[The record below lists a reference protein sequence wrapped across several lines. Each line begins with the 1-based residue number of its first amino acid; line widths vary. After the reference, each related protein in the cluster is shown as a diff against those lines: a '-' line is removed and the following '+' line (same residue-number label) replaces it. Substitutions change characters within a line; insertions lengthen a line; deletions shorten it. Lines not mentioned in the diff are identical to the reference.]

1 MSNINFSRPELNEDG
16 SVKNREVSLLSSL
29 LEYIGLVVLG
39 TVLIMSSMIGARA
52 LIDYSKR
59 TNDFSVR
66 NYVLITMFIVIAVM
80 SLLLVRLIK
89 RAKETMNHEVLLHL
103 KSDHSVSIIDVVP
116 AKIDPIWNGHYTL
129 SVKYPEKNEASLS
142 VFVNNKSPEILGLIM
157 KNLREIGISVTRNQN
172 RLNKAF
178 ASHFQ

>member
-103 KSDHSVSIIDVVP
+103 R
-116 AKIDPIWNGHYTL
+116 A
-129 SVKYPEKNEASLS
+129 
-142 VFVNNKSPEILGLIM
+142 
-157 KNLREIGISVTRNQN
+157 
-172 RLNKAF
+172 
-178 ASHFQ
+178 